1 MKFFLKN
8 NITILS
14 FIFLFFIIIS
24 YVWAIT
30 FEEEG
35 FNDQEMFNLGNIADT
50 EEGGSSNQL
59 NNTISNNLENNLS
72 VRDIFD
78 VNNLEDGAIDFIIR
92 PQEGNSN
99 PTQNQFPD
107 DFGNNNDP
115 FGGLG
120 GNDPQAEAEIIIE
133 PL

>member
-1 MKFFLKN
+1 MKIFLKKTIVFYLFILLFFL
-8 NITILS
+8 I
-14 FIFLFFIIIS
+14 IF
-24 YVWAIT
+24 YVWGDIIV
-30 FEEEG
+30 EEI
-35 FNDQEMFNLGNIADT
+35 FDDTEMFRLGNISDT
-50 EEGGSSNQL
+50 ENGGNSSDL
-59 NNTISNNLENNLS
+59 NNAINNNPENNLPTQ
-72 VRDIFD
+72 DIYD

-99 PTQNQFPD
+99 PTQNQFPE

-120 GNDPQAEAEIIIE
+120 GNDPQAEAEIIIG